1 MGEGA
6 FWGTVTAVHARWEN
20 QGWRWPLKELE
31 FQAGKGWCSRSRS
44 PSHNPPP
51 TPPPSAASPPGPEG
65 GGPLLDPA
73 QPRDQPHTAPPAWA
87 VILGPLVPP
96 GGQNWYRIHEP
107 LIQVGL
113 LLWGSWLGGEV
124 GAPHLPTVS
133 VDLKV
138 LCSGDWRVT
147 MPGTQSLSELS
158 SSSVSSSPPF
168 SSQGRPSLR
177 GI

>member
-6 FWGTVTAVHARWEN
+6 FWGTVTAAHTRWEN

-31 FQAGKGWCSRSRS
+31 FRAGKRWCSRSRS

-51 TPPPSAASPPGPEG
+51 TPPPSAASRALREE
-65 GGPLLDPA
+65 DPC
-73 QPRDQPHTAPPAWA
+73 QTQLSLGTSRTQLPPARA

-107 LIQVGL
+107 LAKVGL
-113 LLWGSWLGGEV
+113 LLWGGWLGGVV

-177 GI
+177 GN